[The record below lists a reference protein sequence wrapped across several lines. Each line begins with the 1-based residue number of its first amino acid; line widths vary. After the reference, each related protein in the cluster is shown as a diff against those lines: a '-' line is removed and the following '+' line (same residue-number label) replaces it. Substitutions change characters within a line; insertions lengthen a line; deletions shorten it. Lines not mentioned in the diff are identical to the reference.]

1 MKFWLA
7 VEMNDKLPII
17 EFAFPGP
24 LRDSLIAAIETGA
37 KTSTSTLLR
46 EYEVGDEALP
56 AVGDTGCVVGSDGE
70 RLFALQTTGVD
81 VVRLSDVPLDH
92 ALAEG
97 EGYTSVAHW
106 RAGHMEFW
114 TSAEIRAEL
123 GAEFEPGDDTLV
135 VLERFA
141 VVP

>member
-1 MKFWLA
+1 
-7 VEMNDKLPII
+7 MNDDLPII

-37 KTSTSTLLR
+37 KTSTSSLMR

-56 AVGDTGCVVGSDGE
+56 VVGVTGCVVGSDGE
-70 RLFALQTTGVD
+70 RLFAIETTGVD
-81 VVRLSDVPLDH
+81 VVRLGAVPLEH

-97 EGYTSVAHW
+97 EGYTSVADW
-106 RAGHMEFW
+106 RAGHQEFW

-123 GAEFEPGDDTLV
+123 GADFEPDDDTMV

-141 VVP
+141 VVR

>member
-1 MKFWLA
+1 
-7 VEMNDKLPII
+7 MNDDLPII

-46 EYEVGDEALP
+46 HFEVGDEALP
-56 AVGDTGCVVGSDGE
+56 VVGDTGCVVGSGGE
-70 RLFALQTTGVD
+70 RLFALETTGID
-81 VVRLSDVPLDH
+81 VVRLGSVPLDH

-97 EGYTSVAHW
+97 EGYTSVAEW
-106 RAGHMEFW
+106 RAGHQEFW
-114 TSAEIRAEL
+114 ISAAIRAEL
-123 GAEFEPGDDTLV
+123 GADFEPDDDTLV

-141 VVP
+141 VVR

>member
-1 MKFWLA
+1 
-7 VEMNDKLPII
+7 MNDQLPII
-17 EFAFPGP
+17 DFAFPGA

-37 KTSTSTLLR
+37 KTSTSSLMR

-56 AVGDTGCVVGSDGE
+56 VVGYTGCVVDSHGE
-70 RLFALQTTGVD
+70 RLFAVETTGVD
-81 VVRLSDVPLDH
+81 VVRLGDVSLDH

-97 EGYTSVAHW
+97 EGYTSVADW
-106 RAGHMEFW
+106 RAGHMDFW

-123 GAEFEPGDDTLV
+123 GTDFEPDDDTLV

-141 VVP
+141 VVR